1 MSHERTILIVDDNVN
16 LVLGL
21 AKLLRNADYDVHT
34 AYTAAE
40 GLQLALLHRPD
51 AIILDFRMPL
61 INGLGFLYRLRELA
75 DHRHTPVLI
84 VTGATISDEQRSEFA
99 DLQASVQFKPI
110 SVKDFLIEIAR
121 MVARPARNIVWKEG
135 VERPTPVDSFVHS
148 TSLSTVR

>member
-61 INGLGFLYRLRELA
+61 VNGVGFLYRLRELV
-75 DHRHTPVLI
+75 DHLHTPVLI
-84 VTGATISDEQRSEFA
+84 VTGETISDDQRCEFA

-110 SVKDFLIEIAR
+110 SVKDFLMEITR
-121 MVARPARNIVWKEG
+121 MVSVPAGKIVWTAG
-135 VERPTPVDSFVHS
+135 VQHAAPDDSSVY
-148 TSLSTVR
+148 